1 MASQVPLG
9 PSVSVVHGAVTL
21 AWNESVMVSSQ
32 SYITIVCTA
41 CMVCPKV
48 MPGGHIRASSNL
60 TFSGCLLPTIRANLS
75 PMLNSVL
82 DVFDY
87 FLAQA
92 YYKCY
97 RDASSRLWHNKM
109 FQLQGLPCPRLVD
122 WVGQSPSM
130 RSICM
135 LWMQQACFTQ
145 VMSSMTNITTKSLII
160 HAIQVHWMSKTCLQR
175 YS

>member
-41 CMVCPKV
+41 CMGRPKV

-97 RDASSRLWHNKM
+97 RDASSRL
-109 FQLQGLPCPRLVD
+109 
-122 WVGQSPSM
+122 
-130 RSICM
+130 
-135 LWMQQACFTQ
+135 
-145 VMSSMTNITTKSLII
+145 
-160 HAIQVHWMSKTCLQR
+160 
-175 YS
+175 

>member
-1 MASQVPLG
+1 
-9 PSVSVVHGAVTL
+9 
-21 AWNESVMVSSQ
+21 
-32 SYITIVCTA
+32 
-41 CMVCPKV
+41 
-48 MPGGHIRASSNL
+48 
-60 TFSGCLLPTIRANLS
+60 
-75 PMLNSVL
+75 MLNSVL

-97 RDASSRLWHNKM
+97 RDASSRLWQNKV
-109 FQLQGLPCPRLVD
+109 FQLHGLPCPRLVD

-160 HAIQVHWMSKTCLQR
+160 HAIQVHRMSKTCLQR